1 MAFIYLYSLSRKF
14 RSNRTSGGSKNEKKS
29 VMIFYWEGERSHVE
43 GYQLTSSVLLT
54 IEYWMKMERGTSTR
68 EMWWIGGGEICTGG
82 GVRLNFSSTLG
93 TIQKH
98 SP

>member
-1 MAFIYLYSLSRKF
+1 
-14 RSNRTSGGSKNEKKS
+14 
-29 VMIFYWEGERSHVE
+29 MIFYWEGERSHVE

-82 GVRLNFSSTLG
+82 GTLELLKYVGDYPKTLTLG
-93 TIQKH
+93 TTYR
-98 SP
+98 SLER